1 MRQIPLDTINALRY
15 ISNVVNRRPAE
26 RVVRRYGNRKLY
38 DPATR
43 HYVTLPDLARMIAQ
57 GEDVRVVDHQTEEDL
72 TTTVLAQ
79 VILDGIRER
88 TASVPRQ
95 VLARLIRLG
104 FAPGRPWGEWTGP
117 QQAAAR
123 ARTEAERIAS
133 ELLARG
139 RLTLEEALTLRQ
151 EIARSVT
158 DLVGE
163 AQRAFEDR
171 LHQVLEKGERE
182 GSVSKTLHG
191 LRDRLLAFE
200 TYLETPGPA
209 PRGAARRRG
218 GRPPRRG
225 GKRNAC
231 GGKSR
236 CPRRRRRPRRR
247 AGARPPTCCATPGP
261 RPWRHSTPPS
271 RRWRSRC
278 AS

>member
-1 MRQIPLDTINALRY
+1 MI
-15 ISNVVNRRPAE
+15 NRRPAE
-26 RVVRRYGNRKLY
+26 RAIRRYGNRKLY

-43 HYVTLPDLARMIAQ
+43 RYVTLPDLARMIAQ
-57 GEDVRVVDHQTEEDL
+57 GEEVRVVDQQTEEDL

-104 FAPGRPWGEWTGP
+104 FASGRPWREWTGP

-133 ELLARG
+133 GLLARG

-182 GSVSKTLHG
+182 GGVGQTLHG

-200 TYLETPGPA
+200 TYLENPGPV
-209 PRGAARRRG
+209 PRGAGRRRG
-218 GRPPRRG
+218 RSPARQTAKRPD
-225 GKRNAC
+225 
-231 GGKSR
+231 
-236 CPRRRRRPRRR
+236 
-247 AGARPPTCCATPGP
+247 
-261 RPWRHSTPPS
+261 
-271 RRWRSRC
+271 
-278 AS
+278 